1 MRKLDEKREILY
13 VIRTMDVL
21 MTSGVGLEAA
31 LHTIGSGGYGIISQ
45 DFSQMMEKL
54 RSGKSRGLEFEV
66 KALMNK
72 AEYEGYRRLL
82 NTLYTNLTQNTD
94 LIETLRKQ
102 GKRMEEDRTE
112 SVEKYIE
119 DLGGVPETLLSIG
132 MIGPIIL
139 AIIGLVPQL
148 MSGDLATF
156 AKLPPASTINTVVN
170 IGLIFTLIAMAL
182 IGLKAHTKDPGL

>member
-1 MRKLDEKREILY
+1 M
-13 VIRTMDVL
+13 
-21 MTSGVGLEAA
+21 
-31 LHTIGSGGYGIISQ
+31 
-45 DFSQMMEKL
+45 
-54 RSGKSRGLEFEV
+54 
-66 KALMNK
+66 
-72 AEYEGYRRLL
+72 
-82 NTLYTNLTQNTD
+82 YTNLTQNTD

-102 GKRMEEDRTE
+102 GKRMEEDRTA

-156 AKLPPASTINTVVN
+156 AKLPPASAINTVVN